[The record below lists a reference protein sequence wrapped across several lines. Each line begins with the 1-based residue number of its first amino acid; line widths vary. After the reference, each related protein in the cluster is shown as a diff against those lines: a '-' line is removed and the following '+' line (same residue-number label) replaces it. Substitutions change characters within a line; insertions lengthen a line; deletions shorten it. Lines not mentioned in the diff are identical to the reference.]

1 MGFSSIFWGILF
13 LFDFRINGFDI
24 LPDFVGYL
32 LIFHGLGLLL
42 SRKDHFL
49 VARNYTLPLIV
60 LSFFSIYEV
69 QRPLN
74 QMDPFTLLAMLIGLA
89 AMVLNLLVIY
99 HICMGIA
106 ELAEEAEKEILKD
119 NANNRWRY
127 FLYFQVFLIS
137 SMLIGMLI
145 PPILVV
151 VFVPLFI
158 GTIVVTVLLMGL
170 MKQAEQELV

>member
-1 MGFSSIFWGILF
+1 
-13 LFDFRINGFDI
+13 
-24 LPDFVGYL
+24 
-32 LIFHGLGLLL
+32 
-42 SRKDHFL
+42 
-49 VARNYTLPLIV
+49 
-60 LSFFSIYEV
+60 
-69 QRPLN
+69 
-74 QMDPFTLLAMLIGLA
+74 
-89 AMVLNLLVIY
+89 
-99 HICMGIA
+99 MGIA